1 MPDHSSDTPVRARAP
16 SVDTVA
22 GSIGVETS
30 TVGSPAPRRSRRARR
45 TDWRLGGRTVRTWRE
60 GLLAVALV
68 ALGLGMLAGVGAQ
81 QLGAPPVVGTAL
93 PWAGMLVAI
102 VIAFTRSR
110 PVGLLRVRPIDLL
123 WAVGL
128 GLALR
133 LAEGWLQAASG
144 DATLPSL
151 TTVDGHLPGGW
162 WVDGV
167 LAPVLVAPAIEEL
180 FFHAVVLVSLYSVL
194 RRPFGGLAAGIA
206 ALLVWSA
213 FFVAVHA
220 LVGTVTV
227 PGLVSLAALRR
238 SREHTC

>member
-1 MPDHSSDTPVRARAP
+1 MPDHSSDTPVRARAT

-151 TTVDGHLPGGW
+151 TTVDGHLPCGW

-167 LAPVLVAPAIEEL
+167 LAPVLVAPAIE
-180 FFHAVVLVSLYSVL
+180 SSSSTPSCSCRSTRCSVDRSAASQRAS
-194 RRPFGGLAAGIA
+194 RRCSSGARSSWRCMR
-206 ALLVWSA
+206 WSA
-213 FFVAVHA
+213 
-220 LVGTVTV
+220 
-227 PGLVSLAALRR
+227 R
-238 SREHTC
+238 